1 MRLDVSFFRMVPD
14 LAEDEEEDEEDEK
27 DMGNREDQ
35 TAIGA
40 GHIA

>member
-1 MRLDVSFFRMVPD
+1 MRLDVLFFRMVPD
-14 LAEDEEEDEEDEK
+14 LAEDEEEEEEEDEK
-27 DMGNREDQ
+27 DRNREDQ